1 MKLFIP
7 FSILNK
13 HFFKTQFIF
22 LILFEIFCCTPLF
35 AQQQSIQDANYSINE
50 AWKFTKE
57 NLSDAYKIDF
67 QDKNWNTVS
76 IPHTWNDEDAMDE
89 TPGFYRGACWYRRL
103 IFIGE
108 EAKGKNTI
116 IHFDGANQV
125 VDLYVNEK
133 WVGKHIGGYT
143 AFNFD
148 ITKYI
153 QVGKSNLFAIKV
165 DNSYYENIPPL
176 TADYTF
182 FGGINRPIS
191 LSFVNPIHISNDDFA
206 SSGIYIK
213 TPQVSEKEATVAIKT
228 IIANSLSEKTTIR
241 IIQKYSNPNGVVFKV
256 VSNKLELKG
265 GETKIFEANPIQ
277 IKNPELWSPESPK
290 LYSVTTT
297 LTNNKNETIQENE
310 NNFGLRWFEFTADK
324 GFYLN
329 GKKLKLIGVNRHEV
343 YEGLGNA
350 LRDEMHLRDIK
361 LIKEMGANFLRIS
374 HYPQDQYVLNM
385 CDKLGIIT
393 MVEIPIVNAITE
405 NEAFLNNSLF
415 MAEEMVKQNFNHP
428 SIVTWAYMNEVML
441 RPPFKKDPEKHA
453 IYCKEVNRQAKAIEK
468 LIRELDSNRYT
479 LIPCHGSMSAYKEA
493 GLFEIPK
500 IVGLNLYQGW
510 YSGIFSGFDDY
521 LDNFHKE
528 YPSTP
533 IIVTE
538 YGADV
543 DSRLHSFLPERF
555 DFTAEY
561 GNLYHEHYLKAIQDR
576 DFVSAAAI
584 WNLNDFFSEIRA
596 ASVPHVNNKG
606 ITGLNR
612 EKKDT
617 YLLYQANLLKKPF
630 VAIGSNSWENRA
642 GVETQSGICSQNIS
656 IYSNLSKVEVILNS
670 VSLGVFNPINGVVVV
685 VTVPF
690 VNGKNILK
698 AVAKSDNIEA
708 TDFYKT
714 NFQIIP
720 KQIQNSDFE
729 SLNVMLGSNRYFE
742 DKTAAICWIPEQ
754 PYTSGSWGY
763 IGGKPFKTKT
773 KNGELP
779 ASELDILNTIQDPI
793 FQTQRI
799 GIEEFKADVSDG
811 QYEVYF
817 YWAHLIPQVQKE
829 ALAYNL
835 GNTSSY
841 ENATNYIFDVIING
855 NMLLQNLDIP
865 SQIGTE
871 RAIIKSTQINTT
883 EGKGITI
890 KFNAN
895 NDGKT
900 YLNAIRIVK
909 IK

>member
-1 MKLFIP
+1 MKSYIA
-7 FSILNK
+7 FSILKKN
-13 HFFKTQFIF
+13 HFNILLNFLFIYG
-22 LILFEIFCCTPLF
+22 IIGNTSLFS
-35 AQQQSIQDANYSINE
+35 QQKKGFQDANYTINE
-50 AWKFTKE
+50 AWKFSKE
-57 NLSDAYKIDF
+57 NLANAYKMDF
-67 QDKNWNTVS
+67 SDKNWTTVA
-76 IPHTWNDEDAMDE
+76 IPHTWNNEDAMDE
-89 TPGFYRGACWYRRL
+89 TSGFFRGACWYRRVV
-103 IFIGE
+103 FIGE

-133 WVGKHIGGYT
+133 LVGNHIGGST
-143 AFNFD
+143 AFSFD

-153 QVGKSNLFAIKV
+153 KVGKPNLFAIKV
-165 DNSYYENIPPL
+165 DNSYNENIPPL

-191 LSFVNPIHISNDDFA
+191 LSFVSPIHISNDDFA

-213 TPQVSEKEATVAIKT
+213 TPKVSEKEATVAVKT
-228 IIANSLSEKTTIR
+228 IIKNTLSEKTTLL
-241 IIQKYSNPNGVVFKV
+241 IIQKYCNPKGEILKV
-256 VSNKLELKG
+256 VTNKLTLDA
-265 GETKIFEANPIQ
+265 GESKTFEANPIQ
-277 IKNPELWSPESPK
+277 IKNPELWSPDSPK
-290 LYSVTTT
+290 LYTLITT
-297 LTNNKNETIQENE
+297 LIDENNNTIQEKQNI
-310 NNFGLRWFEFTADK
+310 FGLRWFEFTADK

-329 GKKLKLIGVNRHEV
+329 GNPLKLIGVNRHEV
-343 YEGLGNA
+343 FDKLGNA
-350 LRDEMHLRDIK
+350 LRDEMHLRDMN
-361 LIKEMGANFLRIS
+361 LIKEMGGNFLRIS
-374 HYPQDQYVLNM
+374 HYPQDQYILDR

-405 NEAFLNNSLF
+405 SELFLNNSLH

-428 SIVTWAYMNEVML
+428 SLVTWAYMNEVML
-441 RPPFKKDPEKHA
+441 RPPFKKEPERHA

-468 LIRELDSNRYT
+468 LIRELDPNRYT

-510 YSGIFSGFDDY
+510 DSGVFSGFDDY

-528 YPSTP
+528 YPNTP
-533 IIVTE
+533 MIITE

-555 DFTAEY
+555 DYTAEY
-561 GNLYHEHYLKAIQDR
+561 GNLYHEHYLKAIQYR
-576 DFVSAAAI
+576 DFVSGAAI
-584 WNLNDFFSEIRA
+584 WNLNDFFSENRA
-596 ASVPHVNNKG
+596 AAVPHVNNKG
-606 ITGLNR
+606 ITGLDR

-617 YLLYQANLLKKPF
+617 YLLYQANLLKNPF
-630 VAIGSNSWENRA
+630 VAFGSSSWENRA
-642 GVETQSGICSQNIS
+642 GVETQSGICTQYIS
-656 IYSNLSKVEVILNS
+656 IYTNLPKVEVTLNS
-670 VSLGVFNPINGVVVV
+670 KTLGVFITINGVVVV
-685 VTVPF
+685 PIPF
-690 VNGKNILK
+690 VSGINIVE
-698 AVAKSDNIEA
+698 AIAKSDTSET

-720 KQIQNSDFE
+720 KQIQNSNFE

-742 DKTAAICWIPEQ
+742 DKEARICWIPEQ

-773 KNGELP
+773 RFGELP
-779 ASELDILNTIQDPI
+779 ASELDILNTTQDPI
-793 FQTQRI
+793 FQTQRN

-817 YWAHLIPQVQKE
+817 YWAHLIPFVQKE

-835 GNTSSY
+835 GNTSTY
-841 ENATNYIFDVIING
+841 ENASNYIFDVVING
-855 NMLLQNLDIP
+855 NTFLQNLDIP
-865 SQIGTE
+865 NQIGAE
-871 RAIIKSTQINTT
+871 RAIIKSTLINAT
-883 EGKGITI
+883 EGKGISI

-895 NDGKT
+895 KEGKT